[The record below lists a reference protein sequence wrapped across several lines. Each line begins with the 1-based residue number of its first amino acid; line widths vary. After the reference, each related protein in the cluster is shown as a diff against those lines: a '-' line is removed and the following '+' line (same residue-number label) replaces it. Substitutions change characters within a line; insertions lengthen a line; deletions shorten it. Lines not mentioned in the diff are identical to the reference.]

1 MSIHIQQNSSTSQI
15 AAGLMSVLLI
25 SSGSYTPTQKDYST
39 VYGQEFGN
47 KKELLRR
54 FSEGRS
60 GDFQWKLAEDIS
72 APKDIVNPSTM
83 VNVILGSMG
92 LGMTDLEKV
101 LRVKRATIYNWRN
114 GGEIRGEDSLE
125 RLRAVYFVA
134 KDIAEFNDRPFGK
147 RAKTHQIDGKSYLD
161 LLSEDQLDIKAITAS
176 AKVLSSQEVA
186 RVKAKDGVSQ
196 ATNDIDNFSGG
207 WQRV

>member
-1 MSIHIQQNSSTSQI
+1 MSIHIQQSSSTSQI

-25 SSGSYTPTQKDYST
+25 SSGSCTPTQKDYST
-39 VYGQEFGN
+39 VYEQEFGN
-47 KKELLRR
+47 KKELLHR

-60 GDFQWKLAEDIS
+60 GDFQWKVAEYVS
-72 APKDIVNPSTM
+72 APKDIINPSTM

-114 GGEIRGEDSLE
+114 GGEIRAEDSLE

-161 LLSEDQLDIKAITAS
+161 LLSDDHLDIKAITAS
-176 AKVLSSQEVA
+176 AKVLSKQEVA

-207 WQRV
+207 WQQV